1 MILDPSSILAGQTIL
16 VVDDEPD
23 NLEVVAVLLQLCDAD
38 VLTAGNGQEALT
50 LIRKYQPKFIICDL
64 SMPVMSGWEM
74 MHILKNDDAI
84 KDTPVIALTAHA
96 MTGDRQRALAAGF
109 HNYLS
114 KPLQPETF
122 IRDLLQLVMDTPVMA
137 ELLQNAKG

>member
-1 MILDPSSILAGQTIL
+1 MTLDPSSILAGQTIL

-38 VLTAGNGQEALT
+38 VLTAGNGQEALN
-50 LIRKYQPKFIICDL
+50 LVRKYHPKFIVCDL

-74 MHILKNDDAI
+74 IHILKNDESI
-84 KDTPVIALTAHA
+84 KNTPVIALTAHA

-137 ELLQNAKG
+137 ELLQSAKG